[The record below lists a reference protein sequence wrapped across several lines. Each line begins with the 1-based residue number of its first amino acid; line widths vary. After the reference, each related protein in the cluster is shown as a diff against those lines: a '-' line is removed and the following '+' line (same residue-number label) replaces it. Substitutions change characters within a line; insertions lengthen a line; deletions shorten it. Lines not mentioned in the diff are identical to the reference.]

1 MLDVGCWILD
11 AGGWKAG
18 RKRIGEEG
26 KGSAGWS
33 PKGTGKTPW
42 N

>member
-1 MLDVGCWILD
+1 MLD

-18 RKRIGEEG
+18 RKRTVEEG

-33 PKGTGKTPW
+33 PKGARKTPC
-42 N
+42 NST